1 MRPIVW
7 AISAATL
14 SIAASF
20 FGFQVARAGPTRL
33 AGVQSNCGQVV
44 LSKNAKGY
52 GIEMCLAPTEFKTV
66 INRSNRFVVL
76 IGILDESGSKQNAAQ
91 CWALYE

>member
-7 AISAATL
+7 AISATML
-14 SIAASF
+14 IAASF
-20 FGFQVARAGPTRL
+20 FSHPVARASPARL

-52 GIEMCLAPTEFKTV
+52 GIEMCLAPTEFKPV
-66 INRSNRFVVL
+66 VNRSNRFVIL
-76 IGILDESGSKQNAAQ
+76 IGILDESGSKKNAAD